1 MKIDFDNLQ
10 DLSEAQLM
18 AAWHE
23 RMAKAFH
30 MLHTQETG
38 TEEQRQANVKPVL
51 QLNAETG
58 LLRFEIKRRECL
70 ECDISPNEVEAIIKL
85 NLN

>member
-10 DLSEAQLM
+10 DLSDAQLM

-23 RMAKAFH
+23 RMAQAFKFVH
-30 MLHTQETG
+30 IQETG
-38 TEEQRQANVKPVL
+38 TKKQRSDNIKPIL
-51 QLNAETG
+51 QLTGETG
-58 LLRFEIKRRECL
+58 LLRLELKRRECYPKNL
-70 ECDISPNEVEAIIKL
+70 EEFESIIQL